1 MLARIDATTG
11 ELLDAAYLSA
21 VLGNGNSNTLT
32 VEDINV
38 NATGHL
44 VISAQSFFRPRRPD
58 GTALTETA
66 TAGSSPFAYTVEITP
81 DLKRVKSTSAVGFV

>member
-1 MLARIDATTG
+1 VLGRIDAATG

-21 VLGNGNSNTLT
+21 VLNNGDSNTLT
-32 VEDINV
+32 IEDLAV
-38 NATGHL
+38 NSTGHL

-66 TAGSSPFAYTVEITP
+66 AAGSSPFAYTVEITP